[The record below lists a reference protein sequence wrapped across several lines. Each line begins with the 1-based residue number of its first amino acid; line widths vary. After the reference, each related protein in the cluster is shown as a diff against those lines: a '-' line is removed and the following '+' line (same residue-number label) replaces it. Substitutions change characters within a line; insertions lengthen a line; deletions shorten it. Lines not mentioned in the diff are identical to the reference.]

1 MPSQFFGLNIGYTG
15 LVSAQAAINTTGNNI
30 ANVETKGYSR
40 QEALQQAEQALRTNT
55 TYGMAGAGVV
65 TTAIEQIRNT
75 YYDTKYWN
83 NNANLGQYNIKQHY
97 MRQIEDYFEE
107 SETVDGFTAIYGDF
121 YNALSE
127 LQKNAGDETVRAQ
140 FISFAGNLTTYFNEM
155 ATDLTKLQ
163 EDTNAEIKN
172 KADEINS
179 IGSQIANLNKQINT
193 IEITGVKANE
203 LRDQRALLIDQ
214 LSLIVDV
221 TVTETPIY
229 TTEEATEAEDGGVM
243 SGANRYNVY
252 IASQPL
258 VDCYDYYTLS
268 CEARGHKANQSDA
281 EGLYELKWS
290 NGLDFNLYG
299 QNLGGELK
307 GLIEMRDGNNEEYFN
322 GRVSSVEEDSVTV
335 EATASYLSDL
345 SKCTL
350 PDAGII
356 KIGNNEIIYKSWSCD
371 MSLDPPQY
379 TFEIDRNLYEEP
391 TGGLLY
397 KDAAVGT
404 NIDYQGIPY
413 YQEQLNE
420 WVRNFA
426 EAINKIELEGKDLY
440 GDAAGVIFVAENIT
454 DNDNPY
460 TFGDY
465 NYDHRNTPGVTDSN
479 DNTYYLLTA
488 GNFGVSHEMIK
499 DAGKLATTK
508 EDISQGQ
515 DKNDLIEEMMTVRT
529 DKDKMIFRGC
539 SSEEFLQCITAD
551 IALNANSANTFQK
564 NFQNIASSITN
575 QRLSVSGVDND
586 EEALNLVKFQ
596 NAYSLASKMI
606 QVMTEVYD
614 RLILNTGV

>member
-30 ANVETKGYSR
+30 ANVETVGYSR

-65 TTAIEQIRNT
+65 TTGIEQIRNT

-97 MRQIEDYFEE
+97 MKQIEDYFAE
-107 SETVDGFTAIYGDF
+107 SDTVDGFTAIYGDF

-127 LQKNAGDETVRAQ
+127 LQKNAGDDTVRAQ
-140 FISFAGNLTTYFNEM
+140 FISFAGNLSTYFNEM
-155 ATDLTKLQ
+155 STNLTKLQ
-163 EDTNAEIKN
+163 EDANAEIKN

-179 IGSQIANLNKQINT
+179 IGEQIANLNKQINT

-221 TVTETPIY
+221 TITETPIY
-229 TTEEATEAEDGGVM
+229 TTEEGTEAEDGGVM

-268 CEARGHKANQSDA
+268 CEARDFKANQSDA
-281 EGLYELKWS
+281 EGLYDLMWS
-290 NGLDFNLYG
+290 NGLEFNLYG
-299 QNLGGELK
+299 RNLGGELK

-322 GRVSSVEEDSVTV
+322 GKVSAVTTDTVTV
-335 EATASYLSDL
+335 DATADYLKDL
-345 SKCTL
+345 TKSTL
-350 PDAGII
+350 PEEGVI
-356 KIGNNEIIYKSWSCD
+356 KIGNKELIYSSWSCD
-371 MSLDPPQY
+371 MTTNPPQY
-379 TFEIDRNLYEEP
+379 TFTIDTARSES
-391 TGGLLY
+391 TGGLIN

-404 NIDYQGIPY
+404 NVDYQGIPY

-426 EAINKIELEGKDLY
+426 KAINEIELKGKDAY
-440 GDAAGVIFVAENIT
+440 GDAAGVIFIAENKVNL
-454 DNDNPY
+454 DQPY
-460 TFGDY
+460 TFGDFH
-465 NYDHRNTPGVTDSN
+465 NDLTPGQTESTD
-479 DNTYYLLTA
+479 DTYYRLTA
-488 GNFGVSHEMIK
+488 SNFGVSHDMIK
-499 DAGKLATTK
+499 DAGKLATTI
-508 EDISQGQ
+508 EDPSQGQ
-515 DKNDLIEEMMTVRT
+515 DKNDLVIEMQLVRT

-564 NFQNIASSITN
+564 NFQNIASSISN

-606 QVMTEVYD
+606 QVMTEIYD
-614 RLILNTGV
+614 RLILSTGV